1 MLKFKGRCDFCVSE
15 DISIEQRK
23 LLTEFLNREELDV
36 TTWMDEHICLTGP
49 LFCDFLF
56 GELVSGIMINVYMR
70 IMQKKSM
77 DYGFETYCM
86 DTLVQKEV
94 LEDLVRYGKRRH
106 ISKTEY
112 GNFIGRL
119 TSATRE
125 KLHELN
131 EDLFRR
137 CKYIIFPINDRFH
150 WYLLVFKASEGK
162 FLLFNSLHYPFSVGT
177 ANVMARFLS
186 GCVSHISGFTIGSD
200 DVLRERCRQQGTSLD
215 CGVYACMWIE
225 CLCCDTEKFGHMN
238 KM

>member
-112 GNFIGRL
+112 GNFI
-119 TSATRE
+119 
-125 KLHELN
+125 
-131 EDLFRR
+131 
-137 CKYIIFPINDRFH
+137 
-150 WYLLVFKASEGK
+150 VFKASEGK

-177 ANVMARFLS
+177 ANVMVSMTILYSNNSNDSSVNQFYLLQARFLS

>member
-112 GNFIGRL
+112 GNFI
-119 TSATRE
+119 
-125 KLHELN
+125 
-131 EDLFRR
+131 
-137 CKYIIFPINDRFH
+137 
-150 WYLLVFKASEGK
+150 VFKASEGK

>member
-1 MLKFKGRCDFCVSE
+1 
-15 DISIEQRK
+15 
-23 LLTEFLNREELDV
+23 
-36 TTWMDEHICLTGP
+36 MDEHICLTGP
-49 LFCDFLF
+49 VSCDFLF

-94 LEDLVRYGKRRH
+94 LEALVRYGKRRH

-125 KLHELN
+125 KLNDLN

-162 FLLFNSLHYPFSVGT
+162 FLLFNSLHDPFSVGT
-177 ANVMARFLS
+177 AKVMARFLS

-200 DVLRERCRQQGTSLD
+200 EILRQRCRQQGTSLD
-215 CGVYACMWIE
+215 CGVYTCMWIE
-225 CLCCDTEKFGHMN
+225 CLCCDTEEIWAYEQDV
-238 KM
+238 KMDTYRARIAATIISDGNGVLKNTFV